1 MASSGLGFLGADWVD
16 PSRTHPR
23 RLPCAVLAV
32 PILQA
37 FLFGPVAL
45 IVDEAQHALTSVA
58 GEATMSALKSARD
71 QLNRPGEVNLMLV
84 MSGSDRDKLLRLVN
98 TNGAPFYGSQIS
110 RMPPL
115 GPDFI
120 DHVSRLITAQRPDLA
135 PVDKPS
141 LLQAF
146 ERFGQRPQ
154 FFMEGLGQALSPL
167 SGLQGVRFEQAVLD
181 AARRR
186 QEDDEAQMASEYLAL
201 RPLEQAVLWRLLAQ
215 GSRFRPY
222 DGEALRFYRDRVPSK
237 VTPQMA
243 QRALES
249 LRERTPALVWKSAR
263 GEYAAD
269 DAAMH
274 RWFEQRVQRRPLAAA
289 GPAGRVDAAG

>member
-1 MASSGLGFLGADWVD
+1 
-16 PSRTHPR
+16 
-23 RLPCAVLAV
+23 
-32 PILQA
+32 
-37 FLFGPVAL
+37 
-45 IVDEAQHALTSVA
+45 
-58 GEATMSALKSARD
+58 MSALKSARD

-120 DHVSRLITAQRPDLA
+120 DHVSRLITAQRPELV
-135 PVDKPS
+135 PVDAAT

-146 ERFGQRPQ
+146 ESFGHRPQ
-154 FFMEGLGQALSPL
+154 FFMEALGQALSPL
-167 SGLQGVRFEQAVLD
+167 SGLQGVRFEQAVQQ
-181 AARRR
+181 AA
-186 QEDDEAQMASEYLAL
+186 QELQQADEAQMESEYLAL
-201 RPLEQAVLWRLLAQ
+201 RPLEQAVLWRLLEQ
-215 GSRFRPY
+215 GPRFRPY
-222 DGEALRFYRDRVPSK
+222 DGEALRFYRERVSGR

-249 LRERTPALVWKSAR
+249 LRERNPALVWKSAR
-263 GEYAAD
+263 GEYAVD

-274 RWFEQRVQRRPLAAA
+274 RWFEQRAREGRWPPIDPQGQLAMDDDEAA
-289 GPAGRVDAAG
+289 VDDVPDKNGGA